1 MHVEPKH
8 IATGA
13 VMTVL
18 LALFLFWQGDADGMD
33 QQPVQMEQDASDGR
47 APEQAA
53 KKQMA
58 ARYEKIRGMESQVVI
73 EDLRNPFSPAHE
85 KRGEAVAEPTKNE
98 ALQGKAAPSKK
109 QDAAR
114 QQVAPLPQEA
124 GTAADAG
131 RVTTPVAQSDRQG
144 QMVRR
149 PYWPCAASCR
159 AAWSRSSSCRTA
171 ERANRLRSASAS
183 SPMRSSRSA
192 GRACGCAGPRARY
205 GWRWPRSAEL
215 HRSNA

>member
-33 QQPVQMEQDASDGR
+33 QQPVQMEQGASDGR
-47 APEQAA
+47 SPDQAA

-58 ARYEKIRGMESQVVI
+58 ARYEKIRGMESQVAI

-85 KRGEAVAEPTKNE
+85 KRGETVTAPVGKEKPSGKATPSQERKEP
-98 ALQGKAAPSKK
+98 LQQLAPVPQGTGASAAPS
-109 QDAAR
+109 DGAAPAVR
-114 QQVAPLPQEA
+114 AAPEEKEPRAVLA
-124 GTAADAG
+124 LRGI
-131 RVTTPVAQSDRQG
+131 VQG
-144 QMVRR
+144 Q
-149 PYWPCAASCR
+149 Y
-159 AAWSRSSSCRTA
+159 SRSSSCRTA
-171 ERANRLRSASAS
+171 GRANRLQSASAS

-192 GRACGCAGPRARY
+192 GRACGCAGLRARY
-205 GWRWPRSAEL
+205 G
-215 HRSNA
+215 

>member
-8 IATGA
+8 IVTGA

-33 QQPVQMEQDASDGR
+33 QQPVQMEQGASDGR
-47 APEQAA
+47 SPDQAA

-58 ARYEKIRGMESQVVI
+58 ARYEKIRGMESQVAI

-85 KRGEAVAEPTKNE
+85 KRGETVTAPVGKEKPSGKATPSQERKEP
-98 ALQGKAAPSKK
+98 LQQLAPVPQGTGASAAPS
-109 QDAAR
+109 DGAAPAVR
-114 QQVAPLPQEA
+114 AAPEEKEKRNRGL
-124 GTAADAG
+124 
-131 RVTTPVAQSDRQG
+131 
-144 QMVRR
+144 
-149 PYWPCAASCR
+149 YWPCAASCR

-171 ERANRLRSASAS
+171 GRANRLQSASAS

-192 GRACGCAGPRARY
+192 GRACGCAGLRARY
-205 GWRWPRSAEL
+205 G
-215 HRSNA
+215 

>member
-33 QQPVQMEQDASDGR
+33 QQPVQMEQGASDGR
-47 APEQAA
+47 SPDQAA

-58 ARYEKIRGMESQVVI
+58 ARYEKIRGMESQVAI

-109 QDAAR
+109 QEAAR

-131 RVTTPVAQSDRQG
+131 RVTTPAAQPEQAGTDGAKAVLALRGIVQGGVEPLVILSDG
-144 QMVRR
+144 
-149 PYWPCAASCR
+149 
-159 AAWSRSSSCRTA
+159 RTSQSLA
-171 ERANRLRSASAS
+171 VGERFLAYEVVEIGRTGVRLRGPEGEIWLAMASFS
-183 SPMRSSRSA
+183 
-192 GRACGCAGPRARY
+192 
-205 GWRWPRSAEL
+205 
-215 HRSNA
+215 

>member
-1 MHVEPKH
+1 MTMHVEPKH

-18 LALFLFWQGDADGMD
+18 LVLFLFWQGDADGMD
-33 QQPVQMEQDASDGR
+33 QQPVQMEQGASDGR
-47 APEQAA
+47 SPDQAA

-58 ARYEKIRGMESQVVI
+58 ARYEKIRGMESQVAI

-109 QDAAR
+109 QEAAR

-124 GTAADAG
+124 GTAAEAG
-131 RVTTPVAQSDRQG
+131 RVTTPAAQSVQAGTDGAKAVLALRGIVQG
-144 QMVRR
+144 GVE
-149 PYWPCAASCR
+149 PLVILSDG
-159 AAWSRSSSCRTA
+159 RTSQSLA
-171 ERANRLRSASAS
+171 VGERFLAYEVVEIGRTGVRLRGPEGEIWLAMASFS
-183 SPMRSSRSA
+183 
-192 GRACGCAGPRARY
+192 
-205 GWRWPRSAEL
+205 
-215 HRSNA
+215 

>member
-8 IATGA
+8 IITGA

-18 LALFLFWQGDADGMD
+18 LALFLFWQGDADGMN
-33 QQPVQMEQDASDGR
+33 QQPVQMEQGASDGR
-47 APEQAA
+47 SPDQSA
-53 KKQMA
+53 KRQMA
-58 ARYEKIRGMESQVVI
+58 ARYEKIRGMESQVAI

-109 QDAAR
+109 QEAAR

-131 RVTTPVAQSDRQG
+131 RVTTPVAQSVQAGTDGAKAVLVLRGIVQG
-144 QMVRR
+144 GAEPLVIL
-149 PYWPCAASCR
+149 SDG
-159 AAWSRSSSCRTA
+159 RTSQSLA
-171 ERANRLRSASAS
+171 VGERFLAYEVVEIGRTGVRLRGPEGEIWLALASFS
-183 SPMRSSRSA
+183 
-192 GRACGCAGPRARY
+192 
-205 GWRWPRSAEL
+205 
-215 HRSNA
+215 

>member
-8 IATGA
+8 IVTGA

-33 QQPVQMEQDASDGR
+33 QQPVQMEQGASDASQS
-47 APEQAA
+47 EQAA
-53 KKQMA
+53 KRQMA
-58 ARYEKIRGMESQVVI
+58 ARYEKIRGMESQVAI

-131 RVTTPVAQSDRQG
+131 RVTTPVAQSVQAGTDCAKAVLALRGIVQG
-144 QMVRR
+144 GMEPLVIL
-149 PYWPCAASCR
+149 SDG
-159 AAWSRSSSCRTA
+159 RTSQSLA
-171 ERANRLRSASAS
+171 VGERFLAYEVVEIGRTGVRLRGPEGEIWLTMASFS
-183 SPMRSSRSA
+183 
-192 GRACGCAGPRARY
+192 
-205 GWRWPRSAEL
+205 
-215 HRSNA
+215 

>member
-18 LALFLFWQGDADGMD
+18 LVLFLFWQGDADGMD

-58 ARYEKIRGMESQVVI
+58 ARYEKIRGMESQVAI

-85 KRGEAVAEPTKNE
+85 KRCEAVAEPTKNE

-114 QQVAPLPQEA
+114 QQVAPLSQEA

-131 RVTTPVAQSDRQG
+131 RVTTPVAQSVQAGTDGAKAVLALRGIVQG
-144 QMVRR
+144 GVE
-149 PYWPCAASCR
+149 PLVILSDG
-159 AAWSRSSSCRTA
+159 RTSQSLA
-171 ERANRLRSASAS
+171 VGERFLAYEVVEIGRTGVRLRGPEGEIWLAMASFS
-183 SPMRSSRSA
+183 
-192 GRACGCAGPRARY
+192 
-205 GWRWPRSAEL
+205 
-215 HRSNA
+215 

>member
-8 IATGA
+8 IVTGA

-33 QQPVQMEQDASDGR
+33 QQPVQMEQGASDGR
-47 APEQAA
+47 SPDQAA

-58 ARYEKIRGMESQVVI
+58 ARYEKIRGMESQVAI

-109 QDAAR
+109 QEAAR

-131 RVTTPVAQSDRQG
+131 RVTTPVAQSVQAGTDGAKAVLALRGIVQG
-144 QMVRR
+144 GAEPLVIL
-149 PYWPCAASCR
+149 SDG
-159 AAWSRSSSCRTA
+159 RTSQSLA
-171 ERANRLRSASAS
+171 VGEHFLAYEVIEIGRTGVRLRGPEGEIWLVMASFS
-183 SPMRSSRSA
+183 
-192 GRACGCAGPRARY
+192 
-205 GWRWPRSAEL
+205 
-215 HRSNA
+215 